1 MARCGTGCRARVSVR
16 DDIEAGRRGDVRRD
30 VRDVVVEDGLERIK
44 AELTLEHLVVS
55 RVVEDAEIA
64 VELLRGGD
72 ELHVAACSVRSL
84 ELAPLLLVDLA
95 LVLVRVLRW
104 R

>member
-55 RVVEDAEIA
+55 RVVEDTL
-64 VELLRGGD
+64 ELLRGGD

>member
-1 MARCGTGCRARVSVR
+1 
-16 DDIEAGRRGDVRRD
+16 
-30 VRDVVVEDGLERIK
+30 
-44 AELTLEHLVVS
+44 
-55 RVVEDAEIA
+55 
-64 VELLRGGD
+64 
-72 ELHVAACSVRSL
+72 VRSL

>member
-1 MARCGTGCRARVSVR
+1 M
-16 DDIEAGRRGDVRRD
+16 RRD

-44 AELTLEHLVVS
+44 AELTLESNSSTLLLAVLS
-55 RVVEDAEIA
+55 RMPWSCCAA
-64 VELLRGGD
+64 VTSFTLQR
-72 ELHVAACSVRSL
+72 VRSL

>member
-1 MARCGTGCRARVSVR
+1 MIVCHYNFSGQKIAQQA
-16 DDIEAGRRGDVRRD
+16 VRRYLS
-30 VRDVVVEDGLERIK
+30 G
-44 AELTLEHLVVS
+44 T
-55 RVVEDAEIA
+55 
-64 VELLRGGD
+64 ELLRSGD

-95 LVLVRVLRW
+95 LVLVRVLCW

>member
-1 MARCGTGCRARVSVR
+1 MCVKEIPSLRNLQGDKEAPRRKVLLLLDLGAHFLAGVPLPGRA
-16 DDIEAGRRGDVRRD
+16 DP
-30 VRDVVVEDGLERIK
+30 
-44 AELTLEHLVVS
+44 T
-55 RVVEDAEIA
+55 A
-64 VELLRGGD
+64 VELLRSGD